1 MKSDVL
7 DLIDQIVSLLKTC
20 GWKDKAEWFQ
30 ARRTALE
37 KLKEDT
43 SAFNAALKEVAN
55 ILMGMGSFS
64 DLPLTPV
71 AGSSLTK
78 EEARKLQWDLSL
90 RLSKLIKNWNPRTHS
105 E

>member
-20 GWKDKAEWFQ
+20 GWKDRAEWFQ
-30 ARRTALE
+30 TRRTALE

-43 SAFNAALKEVAN
+43 SEFNGILKEIAN

-64 DLPLTPV
+64 DLPLAPV
-71 AGSSLTK
+71 PGSSLTK

-90 RLSKLIKNWNPRTHS
+90 RLSELIKKRNPRT
-105 E
+105 